1 MFSRGG
7 FDAKAVAI
15 YKQILRTEEDSLE
28 ARTHLGECFQRMGL
42 TSDALREF
50 QEAFKIC
57 QKKEL
62 KREAFELL
70 RRVASLDPSN
80 VANRLNLADLFARE
94 NMMDDAKREYTSLLE
109 EVRRQT
115 GVGPGAARRRAH
127 APRVPGQPRGARR
140 AGLGEDR
147 RPASTPRP

>member
-62 KREAFELL
+62 KREAFEKWRTGYSSAFAIVLFVTVFGL
-70 RRVASLDPSN
+70 ANIYVKALNRVK
-80 VANRLNLADLFARE
+80 NR
-94 NMMDDAKREYTSLLE
+94 
-109 EVRRQT
+109 
-115 GVGPGAARRRAH
+115 
-127 APRVPGQPRGARR
+127 
-140 AGLGEDR
+140 
-147 RPASTPRP
+147 